1 MKKKNF
7 LLIYFIVI
15 IIVLVCILF
24 ILPDSFFS
32 KKYDDNY
39 KKYFGESQN
48 KEDIKVKPFTD
59 YEEQKEMLINNTHK
73 YKYVILDS
81 MGTESYRYECL
92 GEITTKGETGECT
105 FPVVMKYTGENK
117 KQAFDKIN
125 NDYITPEKIFSLLKN
140 IEPTLESHNTYR
152 EYTYNIKIKELD
164 TEIIVRTTKEE
175 ITQISINNAFMSY
188 LLKYESTK
196 VDN

>member
-15 IIVLVCILF
+15 IIILVCILF

-32 KKYDDNY
+32 KKYDNNY
-39 KKYFGESQN
+39 KKYFSDTN
-48 KEDIKVKPFTD
+48 TKEETKIKPFID
-59 YEEQKEMLINNTHK
+59 YEEQQNMLINNPHT

-81 MGTESYRYECL
+81 MGTKSYRYECL
-92 GEITTKGETGECT
+92 GEITSKGESGECT
-105 FPVVMKYTGENK
+105 LPTMMKYTGKNK

-125 NDYITPEKIFSLLKN
+125 IDYITPKKIFSLLKDT
-140 IEPTLESHNTYR
+140 EPSLESHNTYR

-164 TEIIVRTTKEE
+164 TEVVIQTTKEE
-175 ITQISINNAFMSY
+175 ITQISINNAFMTY